1 MMDVSP
7 RPHGITISS
16 QRVHVWIGGKD
27 PGLLL
32 LRAAWGDAEMS
43 WGGVWNELAR
53 LFTISAPDLPGCGR
67 SSAVPKSSLS
77 YMAKLQIDL
86 LATLAMEK
94 IIVVGNSFGAAVAT
108 Q

>member
-1 MMDVSP
+1 
-7 RPHGITISS
+7 
-16 QRVHVWIGGKD
+16 
-27 PGLLL
+27 
-32 LRAAWGDAEMS
+32 MS

-53 LFTISAPDLPGCGR
+53 LFTISALDLPGCGR
-67 SSAVPKSSLS
+67 SLAVPKSSLS